1 MDGTEVLCYFIGLLI
16 VSVAVGSMT
25 TPPVGFIVLGGGIMI
40 SIAVGA
46 IVRHFTP
53 NRG

>member
-1 MDGTEVLCYFIGLLI
+1 MDGLEVPFYFIGLII

-25 TPPVGFIVLGGGIMI
+25 TPPVGFIVLGGGTMI

-46 IVRHFTP
+46 LIRHFTP
-53 NRG
+53 

>member
-1 MDGTEVLCYFIGLLI
+1 MDAAEVLFYFVGLLI

-25 TPPVGFIVLGGGIMI
+25 TPPVGFIVLGGGTMI

-46 IVRHFTP
+46 LVRHFTS
-53 NRG
+53 NKG